1 MLIRIPHSRKH
12 LSLDGEKIERFL
24 HRGPTMGTDSEWDT
38 EWHNTEERVTHLMS
52 RRNVFK
58 GIYAVKC
65 VLIYGCL
72 LIYFLI
78 IPA

>member
-1 MLIRIPHSRKH
+1 
-12 LSLDGEKIERFL
+12 
-24 HRGPTMGTDSEWDT
+24 MGTDSEWDT
-38 EWHNTEERVTHLMS
+38 EWYHTEERVTHLMS

-78 IPA
+78 TPA